1 MPKPPARPQRGSQAQ
16 SQDAAP
22 ERSGTDRIRTKAAN
36 DPRFAKLRTDPR
48 FQKLAASA
56 AKPKTDYRFAQVMRD
71 SGFGRE
77 TTVDKYGRPL
87 DLALAEESDE
97 LTTLESEHDSS
108 VSESHDET
116 VVKPNTRVP
125 SDDSSDALGSD
136 EEVPDKDQARNM
148 YDLARGIGV
157 LSSSDE
163 SYSSDD
169 DDKETDKGPSS
180 SLDEF
185 SRDLS
190 PGLLNGTS
198 SDDEAA
204 TDDGIPLGEPTRRFA
219 VVRMDWTH
227 VKAGDLY
234 KVFSAFKPPTGVIYS
249 VKIYPSEFGKQQM
262 AMETT
267 EGPVAQLNGRSLK
280 TSVVGESD
288 DEVDRD
294 KGEIGLL
301 FEFDDGEDYDQK
313 ILRRYE
319 LDKLNYYYAVVEC
332 DSVAT
337 AQAIYTACD
346 KTEFESSATLFD
358 LRYIPDDV
366 DFTEDEVKEVATS
379 VPVHYQGKDFTS
391 DVLQHSRLRLKWDD
405 DDPDRL
411 NLTHRKFTED
421 EAFSMDLS
429 HLVAMSSSD
438 EFSDDDSDGTGTS
451 LAQDS
456 DSDADNVGQPKPL
469 SRAKARLREKYL
481 AMLSGEAATNA
492 YEDERDDIDQDME
505 ITFNPGLGSDVDEDS
520 DESTQ
525 SEPNNA
531 LATRVRAQAKQRE
544 RRQQVKLA
552 GRRSIPA
559 DDKLPATSDD
569 DAGAPSAAHASHK
582 QSKRTRSLQTKEDEA
597 REQAKLDL
605 LLMDEHD
612 GEDRHFDMASI
623 IKNEKNKRRRRRKR
637 NKHEQVE
644 LQDDFHIDVNDTRFA
659 AVHDSHQFAI
669 DPTNPQFKK
678 TKAMESLLQERR
690 KRQRLETDGLE

>member
-1 MPKPPARPQRGSQAQ
+1 MPKPPARPQRGRQTTQ

-22 ERSGTDRIRTKAAN
+22 ERNGADRIRSKAAN

-56 AKPKTDYRFAQVMRD
+56 AKPKTDRRFAQGTHD

-77 TTVDKYGRPL
+77 RL
-87 DLALAEESDE
+87 DQSTALASDQGDSASDSHGE
-97 LTTLESEHDSS
+97 TLVNPNAH
-108 VSESHDET
+108 VS
-116 VVKPNTRVP
+116 
-125 SDDSSDALGSD
+125 SDDSSDSSESDNEALVKSQHRD
-136 EEVPDKDQARNM
+136 M
-148 YDLARGIGV
+148 YDPARGIGA

-163 SYSSDD
+163 SDSSDD
-169 DDKETDKGPSS
+169 NDDKETDQEASAG
-180 SLDEF
+180 LDEF
-185 SRDLS
+185 DRDLDTRRLGS
-190 PGLLNGTS
+190 TS
-198 SDDEAA
+198 SDDEADN
-204 TDDGIPLGEPTRRFA
+204 DDGIPLGKPTRRFA
-219 VVRMDWTH
+219 VVRMDWAH

-234 KVFSAFKPPTGVIYS
+234 KVFSAFKPPTGAIYS

-262 AMETT
+262 TMETT

-280 TSVVGESD
+280 TSVADESD

-337 AQAIYTACD
+337 AQVIYTACD

-366 DFTEDEVKEVATS
+366 DFAEDEVKDVATS
-379 VPVHYQGKDFTS
+379 VPVHYQGKDFSS

-405 DDPDRL
+405 DDPDRR

-429 HLVAMSSSD
+429 HLVAVSSSD
-438 EFSDDDSDGTGTS
+438 EFSDDANPS
-451 LAQDS
+451 LTHDS
-456 DSDADNVGQPKPL
+456 DSDVDATDQPKPL

-481 AMLSGEAATNA
+481 ALLSGEGATNA

-520 DESTQ
+520 DDSAQ
-525 SEPNNA
+525 SESNTA
-531 LATRVRAQAKQRE
+531 LATRVRAQAKQHE
-544 RRQQVKLA
+544 RRQQAKRA
-552 GRRSIPA
+552 GGRGKPSE
-559 DDKLPATSDD
+559 DDLTATSGD
-569 DAGAPSAAHASHK
+569 DAAAPLTAKSSHK
-582 QSKRTRSLQTKEDEA
+582 QSKRVQTQQIKEDEV

-612 GEDRHFDMASI
+612 GDDRHFDMASI

-637 NKHEQVE
+637 NKHEQAE
-644 LQDDFHIDVNDTRFA
+644 LQDDFHIDVSDPRFA

-690 KRQRLETDGLE
+690 KRQRLETDDQE